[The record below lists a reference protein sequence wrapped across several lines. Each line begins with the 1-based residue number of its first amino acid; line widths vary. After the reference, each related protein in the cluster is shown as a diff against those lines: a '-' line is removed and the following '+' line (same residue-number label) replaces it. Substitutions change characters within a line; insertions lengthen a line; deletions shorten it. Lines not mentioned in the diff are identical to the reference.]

1 MSENLLPQFR
11 QLFAASLRGNIG
23 SCSVLNLWGK
33 ILSGNAAIV
42 VSKVDGGQ
50 VRGSRLIGTAR
61 FVGQREHILEKA
73 FLRLSVAVQRISQHR
88 SLSLLFVS
96 RCENVNFFLGR
107 RRRRDGAEIQ
117 NLPQPPS

>member
-1 MSENLLPQFR
+1 M
-11 QLFAASLRGNIG
+11 
-23 SCSVLNLWGK
+23 LNPWGK

-96 RCENVNFFLGR
+96 RCENVNFFSEEDEEETERKSKTFRSRPRETKPRFR
-107 RRRRDGAEIQ
+107 RSVR
-117 NLPQPPS
+117 